1 MTVTVR
7 PATERDADRAGDV
20 NFHAFL
26 QVALAHGQVPTV
38 TTPGESRSYVR
49 HLLTFDPLGGL
60 VAERDGDV
68 VGLAWVH
75 PRGPV
80 ATIGPIAVDP
90 AVQGQGIGKQL
101 LERCLAVAGSGVPQV
116 RLVHESFNAA
126 SLGLYLRAGFRV
138 VAPLLELERLLDPA
152 LVAPPTAGHSSVR
165 PALPADQTRL
175 VARDARVFGASRP
188 QSVDLYVRRGV
199 ALVAEHGRTLTGYAF
214 GIGSPRIAYLGAA
227 SGDDPETVLGLAT
240 GVIAALHGHG
250 QVVRTLV
257 PATDRRLVE
266 GLLAM
271 GFRVARACHY
281 MVRGGGMAPPVNY
294 LLMNGDMM

>member
-7 PATERDADRAGDV
+7 AATERDADRAGDI

-26 QVALAHGQVPTV
+26 HVALVNGQTPTV
-38 TTPGESRSYVR
+38 TTPGDSRGYIK
-49 HLLTFDPLGGL
+49 HLLSLDPLSGL
-60 VAERDGDV
+60 VAEVDGEIMGV
-68 VGLAWVH
+68 AWVH
-75 PRGPV
+75 PRGPI

-90 AVQGQGIGKQL
+90 AMQGRGIGSQL
-101 LERCLAVAGSGVPQV
+101 LERGLAIAGAGVPQV

-138 VAPLLELERLLDPA
+138 VAPLLELERPAEPA

-165 PALPADQTRL
+165 SATDADQTRI
-175 VARDARVFGASRP
+175 VARDSRVFGAARP
-188 QSVDLYVRRGV
+188 QSVDLYVRRGT

-214 GIGSPRIAYLGAA
+214 GIASKRIAYLGAA
-227 SGDDPETVLGLAT
+227 AGDDAPTVLGLAS
-240 GVIAALHGHG
+240 GVVAALYAPGR
-250 QVVRTLV
+250 VIRTLV
-257 PATDRRLVE
+257 PATDRPLVD

-281 MVRGGGMAPPVNY
+281 MVRGGGTAPPSNY